1 MKRGII
7 RIAAGRFESVPA
19 FRELLD
25 LRLEIVRSSQAGRG
39 SVPICCLAV
48 INITRPGNDG
58 LSLRTSAS
66 ELLSSD
72 LVRLMRLKFMV
83 FCTITG
89 YFNYLARLL
98 WSDTRV
104 RINRLQREIGPAIR
118 FYVYPIDQALSTV
131 GAVYVITRRYK
142 NSGSG
147 IVMMCSMLVI
157 HLIFP

>member
-1 MKRGII
+1 M
-7 RIAAGRFESVPA
+7 
-19 FRELLD
+19 
-25 LRLEIVRSSQAGRG
+25 RSIQAGRG

-72 LVRLMRLKFMV
+72 LVRLMRLKFMF

-104 RINRLQREIGPAIR
+104 RINRVQREIGPAIR

-147 IVMMCSMLVI
+147 IVMMRSMLVI